1 MKRALIY
8 SMLSV
13 SILAG
18 CAADMARKEAE
29 SLIVQGDPESGLRVL
44 KDKIASYPEDI
55 PLRTAYA
62 SQLNNYLARLQAEGD
77 AARLAGNTAVAIS
90 KYQLILSWDPNNT
103 RARESV
109 RMIELGVRHNSMLA
123 YANSVKDTQPKEAL
137 GIAQQIL
144 KDDPGNKQARTLY
157 YYAEGKLSKQALK
170 PTLAANL
177 QSPISLQFRDQPLM
191 SVFEII
197 SRAANVNFIF
207 DKDVPPNL
215 KATIFARNTTVE
227 DVINLLLTTNQLDR
241 KILNENTIL
250 IFPKRP
256 DKDRDYKDL
265 TMRTFY
271 LNNADPK
278 QVLAM
283 IKQMIKTRDVYIDE
297 RLNMLV
303 MRDTPEAIAV
313 AERLIAAQDLPMP
326 EVELDVQILE
336 VNSSDVLNLGI
347 EYPGSVS
354 ATVFDPNYG
363 TSGPI
368 KDLLAAGKVML
379 NHINNINS
387 SDVLVNLGS
396 PTVTANLQQ
405 VSNNGNILANPKIRV
420 KNKDK
425 AKVVIGERV
434 PVVTTTNS
442 NGVVTENI
450 NYQDIGLTLN
460 VEPALSQD
468 TDVSVKLSL
477 EVSNIT
483 KQIVTKSGLV
493 AYQIGTRRAETNM
506 SVRDGET
513 QVLAGLLNKVDK
525 NDGSGLPFLS
535 SIPLL
540 DRIAGTKKTQNDR
553 TEIVMLITPR
563 LVKTLNPPPSHIM
576 EFESGTEG
584 GINTDALRLR
594 SASTISISSQGGQSN
609 YVPPAPP
616 PAPAPVQAA
625 TPAPATQSIP
635 ANAEPQHPAP
645 TPTPENKGYGGGMG
659 RR

>member
-18 CAADMARKEAE
+18 CAAEMARQEGE
-29 SLIVQGDPESGLRVL
+29 SLIVQGDPETGLRVL
-44 KDKIASYPEDI
+44 KTKLASYPEDI
-55 PLRTAYA
+55 ALRTAYQ
-62 SQLNNYLARLQAEGD
+62 SQLNQYLGRLQAEGD
-77 AARLAGNTAVAIS
+77 AARNAGDTAVAIT
-90 KYQLILSWDPNNT
+90 KYQLILSWDPNNS
-103 RARESV
+103 RAKESV
-109 RMIELGVRHNSMLA
+109 RLIELGVRHDSMLK
-123 YANSVKDTQPKEAL
+123 YAASIKDANPKEAMA
-137 GIAQQIL
+137 IAQQVL
-144 KDDPGNKQARTLY
+144 RDDPGNRQARTLY
-157 YYAEGKLSKQALK
+157 YQAENKLTKQALK

-283 IKQMIKTRDVYIDE
+283 IKQMVKTRDVYIDE

-313 AERLIAAQDLPMP
+313 AERLITAQDLPVP
-326 EVELDVQILE
+326 EVVLEVEILE

-347 EYPGSVS
+347 EYPASVS
-354 ATVFDPNYG
+354 ATVYG
-363 TSGPI
+363 TGF
-368 KDLLAAGKVML
+368 DGARTAGQVIL
-379 NHINNINS
+379 DQIGNINKG
-387 SDVLVNLGS
+387 DVVVNLGS
-396 PTVTANLQQ
+396 PTLTANIQQ
-405 VSNNGNILANPKIRV
+405 LNNKGNVLANPKIRV
-420 KNKDK
+420 KNKEK

-460 VEPALSQD
+460 VEPNLSQD
-468 TDVSVKLSL
+468 SEVGVKLTL

-483 KQIVTKSGLV
+483 QEIRTKTGLI
-493 AYQIGTRRAETNM
+493 AYQIGNRRAETNM

-513 QVLAGLLNKVDK
+513 QVLAGLLSRLEK
-525 NDGSGLPFLS
+525 NNGSGLPFLS

-540 DRIAGTKKTQNDR
+540 DRIAGTKRSQADR
-553 TEIVMLITPR
+553 TELIMLITPR
-563 LVKTLNPPPSHIM
+563 LVKTLNAPPSHIM

-584 GINTDALRLR
+584 SINTDALRLR
-594 SASTISISSQGGQSN
+594 PASTVNISSQGGNSGT
-609 YVPPAPP
+609 YVPP
-616 PAPAPVQAA
+616 PAPQPAPAPTPLPAQAA
-625 TPAPATQSIP
+625 TPAPQSIP
-635 ANAEPQHPAP
+635 ANAEPQNPSP